1 MSNMSYCRFE
11 NTSFDVDDCL
21 NAIYNDEL
29 SFSSEHELRGFLRF
43 VKLCK
48 KVTEE
53 FDHLSE
59 EELEDFI
66 NQQQED

>member
-1 MSNMSYCRFE
+1 M
-11 NTSFDVDDCL
+11 DVSDCL
-21 NAIYNDEL
+21 NAIHNDEL
-29 SFSSEHELRGFLRF
+29 GEMSEYEVRGFLRF

-48 KVTEE
+48 DVAEE